1 MKAMKAK
8 GGRCKLA
15 MLALPLVIAL
25 MAGSLYACSP
35 SAPAASDEKKTPEAT
50 QEAKQDAAKDANA
63 QEANVNQAV
72 SPVDVAASVGG
83 YPNFLDNNSGM
94 FADTYFNTQL
104 LNTGNRGCNACHTN
118 LFSVMDINQDGF
130 EHIVVSG
137 GFDKNGTYQDCAPC
151 HRTHEPLTGMYMGD
165 IIHASHYSNELF
177 VENNGNC
184 WSCHAV
190 NADPETGEFELVM
203 YDDLYNKAALG
214 GYPTAGSNPL
224 VRDWAAARGFRSGL
238 VTSMA
243 TETNPNVEISFDQAV
258 VDNPDDVFVVN
269 NWGPEVTGKGEGE
282 NAFKIEGEGETF
294 SFDSIC
300 DENNTITITGVKEPK
315 SFTKADLE
323 AMPQTDFTM
332 TLACGT
338 NGNGGSLVAN
348 VPMTGV
354 SLNYVLD
361 LCGGVVEGNNIVTVQ
376 AYDGWMSFPVP
387 MEAEVY
393 TKDAFLVTKQFGK
406 DLTDDQGGP
415 IMVASKGSAG
425 VIQVKHI
432 KSMNFQQSDT
442 FVKGA
447 GMLFVNGMWFQNE
460 GSTYKL
466 GEPIELSAVAYSF
479 NREGGDIETVS
490 FSFDMGETWQDY
502 TMASE
507 ISGYDPYQ
515 WCRATLKWTP
525 SEAGTYTIMMQAKTD
540 QGVEMENPVSLIVV
554 VEE

>member
-1 MKAMKAK
+1 M
-8 GGRCKLA
+8 
-15 MLALPLVIAL
+15 
-25 MAGSLYACSP
+25 
-35 SAPAASDEKKTPEAT
+35 
-50 QEAKQDAAKDANA
+50 
-63 QEANVNQAV
+63 
-72 SPVDVAASVGG
+72 
-83 YPNFLDNNSGM
+83 
-94 FADTYFNTQL
+94 
-104 LNTGNRGCNACHTN
+104 
-118 LFSVMDINQDGF
+118 
-130 EHIVVSG
+130 
-137 GFDKNGTYQDCAPC
+137 
-151 HRTHEPLTGMYMGD
+151 
-165 IIHASHYSNELF
+165 
-177 VENNGNC
+177 
-184 WSCHAV
+184 
-190 NADPETGEFELVM
+190 
-203 YDDLYNKAALG
+203 
-214 GYPTAGSNPL
+214 
-224 VRDWAAARGFRSGL
+224 
-238 VTSMA
+238 
-243 TETNPNVEISFDQAV
+243 
-258 VDNPDDVFVVN
+258 
-269 NWGPEVTGKGEGE
+269 
-282 NAFKIEGEGETF
+282 
-294 SFDSIC
+294 
-300 DENNTITITGVKEPK
+300 KEPK

-376 AYDGWMSFPVP
+376 GYDGWMSFPVP

-425 VIQVKHI
+425 VLQVKHI

-490 FSFDMGETWQDY
+490 FSFDMGETWHHGLRDQRLR
-502 TMASE
+502 SLPVVPRHVE
-507 ISGYDPYQ
+507 VDPL
-515 WCRATLKWTP
+515 RGGHLHHHD
-525 SEAGTYTIMMQAKTD
+525 AGED
-540 QGVEMENPVSLIVV
+540 
-554 VEE
+554 